1 MFLRIPAHPGSPGQ
15 RAVKRL
21 CVFVTHTFKECKPSN
36 KSNIMMSESTI
47 VIPLMK
53 SASRKD
59 MARRNVT
66 RTISKELY
74 GDNFGNHKLLHAN
87 GCVKYASSISCVSNS
102 LQSVYIFS
110 ECITTN

>member
-21 CVFVTHTFKECKPSN
+21 CVFVTHTFKECKPFN
-36 KSNIMMSESTI
+36 RSNIMMSESTI

-74 GDNFGNHKLLHAN
+74 GDNFGNHKLLCAN